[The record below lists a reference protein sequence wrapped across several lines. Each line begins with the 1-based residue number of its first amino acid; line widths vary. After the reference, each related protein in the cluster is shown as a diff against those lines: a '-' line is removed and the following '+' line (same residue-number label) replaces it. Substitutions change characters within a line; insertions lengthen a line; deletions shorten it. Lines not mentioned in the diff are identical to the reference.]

1 MNILKDNEFKKHL
14 KTCNFKNKVK
24 KILGIEEDMEEE
36 KILVLLETI
45 VSENSR
51 LEDIEDRKV
60 QVDYERVFNKGVKS
74 VEDKIKVKIEE
85 IDKEIEVKREIAR
98 NPMDRV
104 SGRLLTDSIV
114 ELEKTKKVLQSLLEK
129 E

>member
-1 MNILKDNEFKKHL
+1 MNIFKDDEFKKHL
-14 KTCNFKNKVK
+14 KICNFKDKVK

-36 KILVLLETI
+36 KILTLLETI
-45 VSENSR
+45 VSENNR

-74 VEDKIKVKIEE
+74 LEDKIKA
-85 IDKEIEVKREIAR
+85 EIEKLKD
-98 NPMDRV
+98 M
-104 SGRLLTDSIV
+104 
-114 ELEKTKKVLQSLLEK
+114 KVDGEVFTTAVNFAIKELQSLLEK